1 MSYKKVNKIN
11 PKVVINKNKRKNLED
26 ASIQINLIKEGAT
39 VVYVDEFKYSCH
51 KSGIY
56 GWAYKGK
63 SGNRKLIPG
72 KFQATLIA
80 VVSAKKIH
88 EVLSTTKTIDSQV
101 FKYFLCKLVQSID
114 KNYVIVCDNSKVH
127 VSKLIRDFLKDY
139 KLWIITIPAYC
150 PWVNAW
156 EKLILNIKTWVRKYE
171 REINE
176 ITLMTI
182 KRWLDSIK
190 SSELD

>member
-11 PKVVINKNKRKNLED
+11 PKVVINKNKRKILED

-39 VVYVDEFKYSCH
+39 VVYVNEFKYSCH

-56 GWAYKGK
+56 GWVYKGK

-139 KLWIITIPAYC
+139 KL
-150 PWVNAW
+150 
-156 EKLILNIKTWVRKYE
+156 
-171 REINE
+171 
-176 ITLMTI
+176 
-182 KRWLDSIK
+182 
-190 SSELD
+190 